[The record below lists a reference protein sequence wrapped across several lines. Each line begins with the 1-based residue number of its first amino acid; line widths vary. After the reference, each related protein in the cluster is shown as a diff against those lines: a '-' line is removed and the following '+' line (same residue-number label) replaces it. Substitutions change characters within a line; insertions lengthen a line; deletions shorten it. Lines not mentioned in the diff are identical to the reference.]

1 MKLIKLDVELKYF
14 IFLTASIILEQEN
27 NSKAILNVTA
37 AEHPLPAQPLNMRK
51 TSFPS
56 LALI

>member
-37 AEHPLPAQPLNMRK
+37 AEHPLLPSPWIWERHPFPL
-51 TSFPS
+51 
-56 LALI
+56 